1 MPKVVAG
8 YKTQARARIVEA
20 AHAVFHRQGF
30 RTATMDDIAKEVGV
44 SKGALY
50 LYFRTKTEILVQ
62 VQKQSRTEVL
72 RKWEGLMSEGDIAE
86 GIAHSLDEVFSGKV
100 DPGVWHELAAESAT
114 DPHLRDALEL
124 DHRDDTKIMR
134 TFLRR
139 LVARG
144 RIPAMEDPEGTAD
157 IVLTLLQGTALRVMM
172 RGNAQEAHEKL
183 VRELRI
189 VLGTGASVRRR
200 PR

>member
-86 GIAHSLDEVFSGKV
+86 GIAHSLDEVFSGNV

-172 RGNAQEAHEKL
+172 RGNAQDAHEKL

>member
-172 RGNAQEAHEKL
+172 RGNAQDAHEKL

>member
-50 LYFRTKTEILVQ
+50 LYFRTKTEILVE

-86 GIAHSLDEVFSGKV
+86 GIAHSLDEVFSGNV

-172 RGNAQEAHEKL
+172 RGNAQDAHEKL

>member
-1 MPKVVAG
+1 
-8 YKTQARARIVEA
+8 
-20 AHAVFHRQGF
+20 
-30 RTATMDDIAKEVGV
+30 VGV

-86 GIAHSLDEVFSGKV
+86 GIAHSLDEVFSGNV

-172 RGNAQEAHEKL
+172 RGNAQDAHEKL